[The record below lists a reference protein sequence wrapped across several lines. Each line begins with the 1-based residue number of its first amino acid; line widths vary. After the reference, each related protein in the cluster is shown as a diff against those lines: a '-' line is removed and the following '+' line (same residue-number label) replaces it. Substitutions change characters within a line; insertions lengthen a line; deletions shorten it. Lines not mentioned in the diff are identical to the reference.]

1 MDTLIDIL
9 AYLLIAIAVAPLLL
23 LGIYVLA
30 SYFGLGIAD
39 RILTLTGRVLAL
51 QWFSGGVL
59 NAVGGIAL
67 AALGVWAVLHF
78 DPLLHRL
85 LAALLVPFGLWR
97 SYLGVTV
104 LRAISKTEDLP

>member
-1 MDTLIDIL
+1 MDFLIEVL
-9 AYLLIAIAVAPLLL
+9 VWLLIGIAVGPLLL
-23 LGIYVLA
+23 LGIYAIA

-39 RILTLTGRVLAL
+39 RILALTARFLAL

-78 DPLLHRL
+78 EPLLHRL

-97 SYLGVTV
+97 TYLGVAV
-104 LRAISKTEDLP
+104 LRALAKAEDPP

>member
-1 MDTLIDIL
+1 MDTLIEIL
-9 AYLLIAIAVAPLLL
+9 AWLLIAIAVAPLLL
-23 LGIYVLA
+23 LGLYVLA

-39 RILTLTGRVLAL
+39 RILTLTGRFLAL

-78 DPLLHRL
+78 NPLLHRL
-85 LAALLVPFGLWR
+85 LAVLLVPFGLWR
-97 SYLGVTV
+97 TYLGVAV
-104 LRAISKTEDLP
+104 LRALAKAEDPP

>member
-1 MDTLIDIL
+1 MDSLIDVFVW
-9 AYLLIAIAVAPLLL
+9 LLIGIAIGPLLL
-23 LGIYVLA
+23 LGLYAIA

-39 RILTLTGRVLAL
+39 RILALTGRFLAL

-97 SYLGVTV
+97 TYLGVAV